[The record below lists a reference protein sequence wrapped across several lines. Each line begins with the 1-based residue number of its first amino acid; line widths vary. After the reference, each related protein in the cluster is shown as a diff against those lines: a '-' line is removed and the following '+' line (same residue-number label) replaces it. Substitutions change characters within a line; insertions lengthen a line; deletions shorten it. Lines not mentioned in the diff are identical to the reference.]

1 MPEAE
6 EKQKE
11 TVDIDTSGPEVEIKL
26 PEEKTKDEDKTYEDE
41 RETKL
46 EDGGVADDTPEK
58 PVEQPAVQGSD
69 KQESNAKE
77 VEDYSEGVKKR
88 IAKLTKK
95 MREAERQKDEAL
107 RYAESVKK
115 ERDQFKS
122 QATSLDK
129 NYATEM
135 EGRIASSLAAAQAK
149 LAAARES
156 QDSKAEVEALTAI
169 SQLGYEQGKLAEL
182 KTAQQMEETAAK
194 DKPQTIAQPKR
205 PASPDPRAE
214 AWAEKNEW
222 FGKDNAM
229 TYTAFDLHRKLTE
242 EEGYDPKSD
251 EYYAEI
257 DKRIRLEFPHK
268 FDTTVEKQTS
278 KPTQNVASATR
289 SSKTSRKSVRLT
301 SSQVAIAKKLGVPLE
316 EYAKQLM
323 NTKGVC
329 ETTYE
334 HEGGIGIWK
343 RINQLVRAKLSKV
356 IQQKY
361 NHKLKR
367 LSQKQDQKFGLHHR
381 T

>member
-1 MPEAE
+1 MPETE
-6 EKQKE
+6 EDK
-11 TVDIDTSGPEVEIKL
+11 TIDIDTSGPEVEVKL
-26 PEEKTKDEDKTYEDE
+26 PEEKTKEEDKTYESSEDNIVTSDSSE
-41 RETKL
+41 ESSQQPDVQAK
-46 EDGGVADDTPEK
+46 DGGSV
-58 PVEQPAVQGSD
+58 QPASEQGSD
-69 KQESNAKE
+69 KQKDNRQE
-77 VEDYSEGVKKR
+77 VEEYSEGVKKR

-95 MREAERQKDEAL
+95 MREAERQRDEAIS
-107 RYAESVKK
+107 YAERTKK
-115 ERDQFKS
+115 ERDEFKTQS
-122 QATSLDK
+122 ISLDK

-182 KTAQQMEETAAK
+182 KTAQQMQETAAK
-194 DKPQTIAQPKR
+194 EKPAVPTQPKR
-205 PASPDPRAE
+205 PSAPDPKAE

-242 EEGYDPKSD
+242 EEGFDPKSD
-251 EYYAEI
+251 DYYEEI

-289 SSKTSRKSVRLT
+289 SSKTGRKSVRLT

-323 NTKGVC
+323 NTKEV
-329 ETTYE
+329 
-334 HEGGIGIWK
+334 
-343 RINQLVRAKLSKV
+343 
-356 IQQKY
+356 
-361 NHKLKR
+361 
-367 LSQKQDQKFGLHHR
+367 
-381 T
+381 